1 MQPVYNRI
9 ILKISG
15 EALSGEQGFGIN
27 AAMVRRV
34 AGQIIRVAQ
43 LGVQIGIVVGA
54 GNIWRGRSGG
64 SMDRATADYMGML
77 ATAINSLALQDA
89 LEQQGMQTRV
99 QSAIEMRQ
107 IAEPYVRRRAIR
119 HMEKGRVVIF
129 ACGSGN
135 PFFSTDTAA
144 ALRAAEIDADA
155 ILLAKNIDGVY
166 SADPRTTPDAE
177 KITEITHLDVIN
189 RGLAVMDNT
198 ALTLCRDNGIP
209 ILVFA
214 LDGEENIVRVVCGEK
229 IGTYVGDA
237 VGGNSGSAQ
246 VQ

>member
-1 MQPVYNRI
+1 MQPVYQRI

-15 EALSGEQGFGIN
+15 EALAGDKGYGID
-27 AAMVRRV
+27 AAMVSKV
-34 AGQIIRVAQ
+34 ADQIIRVAE
-43 LGVQIGIVVGA
+43 LGVQIGVVVGA
-54 GNIWRGRSGG
+54 GNIWRGRAGG
-64 SMDRATADYMGML
+64 EMDRATADSMGML

-89 LEQQGMQTRV
+89 LERKGMQTRV

-107 IAEPYVRRRAIR
+107 VAEPYVRRRAIR

-166 SADPRTTPDAE
+166 DADPRTTPDAE
-177 KITEITHLDVIN
+177 KIDEITYLDVIN

-198 ALTLCRDNGIP
+198 ALTLCRDNNIP

-214 LDGEENIVRVVCGEK
+214 LEGDDNIMRVACGER
-229 IGTYVGDA
+229 IGTLVKA
-237 VGGNSGSAQ
+237 EQ
-246 VQ
+246 E

>member
-1 MQPVYNRI
+1 MDPIYQRI

-15 EALSGEQGFGIN
+15 EALAGEKGYGIDST
-27 AAMVRRV
+27 MVERV
-34 AGQIIRVAQ
+34 AEQIIRVAE
-43 LGVQIGIVVGA
+43 LGVQIGVVVGA
-54 GNIWRGRSGG
+54 GNIWRGRLGG
-64 SMDRATADYMGML
+64 DMDRATADYMGML

-89 LEQQGMQTRV
+89 LEQREMQTRV

-166 SADPRTTPDAE
+166 DADPRTTPQAK
-177 KITEITHLDVIN
+177 KIDEITYLDVIN
-189 RGLAVMDNT
+189 RGLSVMDNT
-198 ALTLCRDNGIP
+198 ALTLCKDNNIP

-214 LDGEENIVRVVCGEK
+214 LEGDNNIVRVACGEK
-229 IGTYVGDA
+229 IGTYVGER
-237 VGGNSGSAQ
+237 
-246 VQ
+246 

>member
-1 MQPVYNRI
+1 MQPIYNRI

-15 EALSGEQGFGIN
+15 EALAGEQGFGIN
-27 AAMVRRV
+27 ANMVTHV
-34 AGQIIRVAQ
+34 AQQIIRVAR

-64 SMDRATADYMGML
+64 DMDRATADYMGML

-107 IAEPYVRRRAIR
+107 VAEPYVRRRAIR

-166 SADPRTTPDAE
+166 DADPRTTPDAQ
-177 KITEITHLDVIN
+177 KIDQISYLEVIN

-198 ALTLCRDNGIP
+198 ALTLCSDNHIP

-214 LDGEENIVRVVCGEK
+214 LDGDENIVRVVSGEK
-229 IGTYVGDA
+229 IGTFVGDPA
-237 VGGNSGSAQ
+237 
-246 VQ
+246 